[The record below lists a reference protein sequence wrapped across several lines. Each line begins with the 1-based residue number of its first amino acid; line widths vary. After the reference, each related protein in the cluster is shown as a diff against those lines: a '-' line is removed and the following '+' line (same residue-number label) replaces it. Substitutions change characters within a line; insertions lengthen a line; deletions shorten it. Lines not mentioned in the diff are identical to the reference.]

1 MSEPTGAVGDDAAP
15 PGESGDVPS
24 AAGADSA
31 GTATDSEGTYVYGIV
46 AADHPCQLDELTGVG
61 AEPEPVRRVVV
72 EPVAA
77 VVGAAPPRL
86 RAKRRDLAAHHR
98 VLTALAEQGTVLPMR
113 FGVVAPDDEALRG
126 QLREEADHYL
136 SALREVAGA
145 AEYNVKLL
153 TDEDAVVRRVADTD
167 PAVIRERDAADTG
180 YEGRVRLGQAV
191 AAAVEA
197 ALRADA
203 DRLVTTLTPLARR
216 TAPAPPTAGSALNTS
231 FLVTDEQLEPF
242 RVAVDELAREL
253 RSDGEVRCTGP
264 LPPYSFVP
272 DDEGGDR

>member
-1 MSEPTGAVGDDAAP
+1 MSEPTGALGGDGSP
-15 PGESGDVPS
+15 PDVPS
-24 AAGADSA
+24 AADADSA
-31 GTATDSEGTYVYGIV
+31 VTATDSKGTYVFGIV

-61 AEPEPVRRVVV
+61 AEPEPVRRVVA

-113 FGVVAPDDEALRG
+113 FGVVAPDDDALRE
-126 QLREEADHYL
+126 QLREAADRYL
-136 SALREVAGA
+136 SALREIAGA

-167 PAVIRERDAADTG
+167 PAVLRERGAGDTG

-191 AAAVEA
+191 ATAVEA

-216 TAPAPPTAGSALNTS
+216 TAPAPPTAGAAVNAS

-242 RVAVDELAREL
+242 QGAVHELAHEL
-253 RSDGEVRCTGP
+253 RADGEVRCTGP

-272 DDEGGDR
+272 DEGGEP